1 MTLTIELTPE
11 EAARLK
17 ETAQRQGKQPTAVL
31 HDLVRALPSQ
41 RIGIQVEPAPEM
53 TWGAR
58 TMAAMKARGIVGVL
72 WQDRPEDSRELAEE
86 FKKRAETRGPLP
98 CDWWMRMCA
107 LNDVRRH
114 LLPMSVPFAVRS
126 CPLYGSLMV
135 CCVGHITM

>member
-17 ETAQRQGKQPTAVL
+17 ETAQRQGKQPTEVL

-41 RIGIQVEPAPEM
+41 KIGIQVEPAPEM
-53 TWGAR
+53 TWGAH

-98 CDWWMRMCA
+98 CD
-107 LNDVRRH
+107 
-114 LLPMSVPFAVRS
+114 
-126 CPLYGSLMV
+126 
-135 CCVGHITM
+135 